1 VIEVDS
7 IAALLKSVAQQ
18 ELLPRFAQIEP
29 GVKADGSLVTEADI
43 ESQRLVAGRLQQ
55 DYPHIGFLGEEMS
68 VQQQESLLA
77 SGEPLFCLDPLDGTT
92 NFVSGVP
99 YFCISLSLMQ
109 AGHVTHGIVYD
120 PLRDE
125 LFTAVSG
132 SGAFLN
138 GKQLL
143 ARESGLSLK
152 QASALIDF
160 KRLPPQLAARL
171 VTEIPYASQRSFGS
185 VALDLCWLAAGR
197 VHLYLHGASSLWD
210 YGAGSLVCSEAGCP
224 TTTLEG
230 GELFVNRLVKRS
242 AVGAVDADLFDAWI
256 DWLGIDS

>member
-1 VIEVDS
+1 MIDVTS

-29 GVKADGSLVTEADI
+29 GVKPDGSLVTEADL
-43 ESQRLVAGRLQQ
+43 ESQRLVASRLEQ

-68 VQQQESLLA
+68 AQQQESLLA

-99 YFCISLSLMQ
+99 YFCISLSLIQ
-109 AGHVTHGIVYD
+109 SGRVTHGIVYD

-125 LFTAVSG
+125 LYTAG
-132 SGAFLN
+132 QGRGAFLN
-138 GKQLL
+138 GKRLQ
-143 ARESGLSLK
+143 ARDTGLSLK
-152 QASALIDF
+152 QTSALIDF

-185 VALDLCWLAAGR
+185 VALDLCWLATGR

-210 YGAGSLVCSEAGCP
+210 YGAGSLVCNEAGCQ

-230 GELFVNRLVKRS
+230 ETLFVNRLEKRS
-242 AVGAVDADLFDAWI
+242 AVGAVDQHLFDAWI
-256 DWLGIDS
+256 KWLGIPG